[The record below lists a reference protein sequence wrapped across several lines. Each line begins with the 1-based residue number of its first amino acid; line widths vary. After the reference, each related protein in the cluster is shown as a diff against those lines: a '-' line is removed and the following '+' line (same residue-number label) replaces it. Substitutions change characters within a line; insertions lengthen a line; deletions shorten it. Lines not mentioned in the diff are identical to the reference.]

1 MSQRISFL
9 VHGDV
14 QGVSY
19 RYFTQKKAQE
29 YGVTGWVRNTPNS
42 KVEGEAQGDKEALQ
56 KLLKDLD
63 DGPRAAHVVKLE
75 KGEKELVDGEKGFEV
90 RH

>member
-14 QGVSY
+14 QGVSF

-29 YGVTGWVRNTPNS
+29 YNLTGWVRNTPNS
-42 KVEGEAQGDKEALQ
+42 KVEGEAQGDKEGIQ
-56 KLLKDLD
+56 NLLKDLD
-63 DGPRAAHVVKLE
+63 NGPRMAHVVKVE
-75 KGEKELVDGEKGFEV
+75 KEDKDVVEGEKAFEV
-90 RH
+90 RR